1 MTSLMDDMVEI
12 MELADEIL
20 SSGRGGDYEV
30 TIVYRQD
37 HGSKTETQAFRG
49 VRLDEIPSLAPIS
62 DGCLIDSLSAENY
75 RYSASRHASQQQGT
89 ITTLHLRHITL
100 IHI

>member
-12 MELADEIL
+12 MKLADEIL

-37 HGSKTETQAFRG
+37 HGSKTETQTFRG
-49 VRLDEIPSLAPIS
+49 VRLDEISSLAPIS
-62 DGCLIDSLSAENY
+62 DGWLIDSLNAKKF
-75 RYSASRHASQQQGT
+75 RY
-89 ITTLHLRHITL
+89 
-100 IHI
+100 